1 MFYTG
6 SPPLRVIIVKEG
18 LVWSSVSAFISCQFR
33 YLHILNHETPAY
45 LIKNSLITIP
55 LPKTGGKHNQPTNIG
70 KKNIISCQFR
80 YLHILNH
87 ETPAYLIKNS
97 LITIPL
103 PKTGGKHNQPT
114 NIGKKNIISCQFRY
128 LHILNHET
136 PAYLIKNSLI
146 TIPLPKKGGKHN
158 QPTNIGKKNINSED
172 GLVERSRVFLTVADA
187 DTLFGSWDRFAESW
201 VTNFHFRAEASPT
214 IFERDDLPRR
224 LRVQ

>member
-18 LVWSSVSAFISCQFR
+18 FVWSSVSAF
-33 YLHILNHETPAY
+33 
-45 LIKNSLITIP
+45 
-55 LPKTGGKHNQPTNIG
+55 
-70 KKNIISCQFR
+70 
-80 YLHILNH
+80 
-87 ETPAYLIKNS
+87 
-97 LITIPL
+97 
-103 PKTGGKHNQPT
+103 
-114 NIGKKNIISCQFRY
+114 ISCQFRY

-158 QPTNIGKKNINSED
+158 QPTNIGNKNKNSED

-201 VTNFHFRAEASPT
+201 VTNFHFRRAEASPT